1 MKKFNMLCSVLV
13 IFTAAIFVVTLAQN
27 IVFRTADIYLFYFN
41 DSRAVDQ
48 IYTTLD
54 NSEMADEIAAFM
66 NSWNPE

>member
-1 MKKFNMLCSVLV
+1 MLCSVLV

-48 IYTTLD
+48 IYTNLD
-54 NSEMADEIAAFM
+54 NSEIADEIA
-66 NSWNPE
+66 

>member
-1 MKKFNMLCSVLV
+1 MLCSVLV

-48 IYTTLD
+48 IYTTWTTVRWQMKLQR
-54 NSEMADEIAAFM
+54 S
-66 NSWNPE
+66 